1 MAFYTLI
8 SKSWLFSDVLLVRN
22 SHPEVFCKKD
32 VLRNFAKFTG
42 RQLCESRF
50 FNKIAGVVPE
60 TLSQVFSCEFIE
72 ISKTTF
78 FTEHYRVTTSDCY

>member
-1 MAFYTLI
+1 MAFYALI

-78 FTEHYRVTTSDCY
+78 FTENHRVTTSDCY